1 MSYESITLSQELIV
15 NKLYSM
21 HYFEYMNDFV
31 FKGESHDFWEF
42 LCVDKGELFVTADA
56 AEYHLKKGDIIF
68 HCPNEFHSVRCDGR
82 SAPNIIVISFE
93 CQSPAM
99 SFFEHQLLTIN
110 EAEQKLLAKII
121 RESRRTFLGRL
132 DNPFQTKLLQN
143 PDAPFGGEHLIRN
156 YIEQLLISLIR
167 RYTSS
172 TPSEDGG
179 GMPFS
184 SKSKSTAH
192 NADSEL
198 YDRMIKYME
207 NHLSSQLTIDQLCKD
222 TLIGR
227 SKAQKIFHDRHHC
240 GVINYFSAMKITAA
254 KELIRSNSMNFTQI
268 SEHLGYTSIHYF
280 SRQFKKITGMTPSE
294 YASSIKGLS
303 EGGS

>member
-99 SFFEHQLLTIN
+99 SFFEHHLLT
-110 EAEQKLLAKII
+110 
-121 RESRRTFLGRL
+121 TFLGRL

-172 TPSEDGG
+172 MPSEDGG